1 MSERALAHS
10 ATASEFLEKAAGREP
25 TPGGGG
31 IAALSGAAAAAMA
44 EMALNFTVGNKR
56 FAEVAEEAAGL
67 LEMVRAERLRL
78 TELIAADAAGYAKV
92 AAALKM
98 PKKSDE
104 EKAAR
109 KKALAAAMREGL
121 EPPLAMVR
129 SIVKIA
135 GEVSRIERISNPNLS
150 GDVAVAAALLP
161 AAARAASLNVWA
173 NITALESGRAEEVAA
188 EVAGA
193 LDEIEKSCSR
203 VYQKIE
209 GELCPKGKAASS

>member
-1 MSERALAHS
+1 MSEKALADS
-10 ATASEFLEKAAGREP
+10 ATASEFLEKAAARQP

-56 FAEVAEEAAGL
+56 FAEVEEEAAEL

-98 PKKSDE
+98 PKKGDE

-109 KKALAAAMREGL
+109 KTALETAMRDGI
-121 EPPLAMVR
+121 EPPLAMVC
-129 SIVKIA
+129 SIAKMA
-135 GEVSRIERISNPNLS
+135 GEIARIERISNPNLS

-161 AAARAASLNVWA
+161 AAAKAASLNVWA
-173 NITALESGRAEEVAA
+173 NITALESGRAEEVTA

-193 LDEIEKSCSR
+193 LEEIEKSCSR
-203 VYQKIE
+203 VYLKIE

>member
-1 MSERALAHS
+1 MSEKPLADS
-10 ATASEFLEKAAGREP
+10 ATASEFLEKAAAREP

-56 FAEVAEEAAGL
+56 FAEVEEEAAEL

-98 PKKSDE
+98 PKKSPE

-109 KKALAAAMREGL
+109 KTALEAAMRDGI

-129 SIVKIA
+129 SIAKIA
-135 GEVSRIERISNPNLS
+135 GEIARIGRISNPNLS

-161 AAARAASLNVWA
+161 AAAKAASLNVWA
-173 NITALESGRAEEVAA
+173 NITALESGRAEEVTA

-193 LDEIEKSCSR
+193 LEEIEKSCSR
-203 VYQKIE
+203 VYLKIE